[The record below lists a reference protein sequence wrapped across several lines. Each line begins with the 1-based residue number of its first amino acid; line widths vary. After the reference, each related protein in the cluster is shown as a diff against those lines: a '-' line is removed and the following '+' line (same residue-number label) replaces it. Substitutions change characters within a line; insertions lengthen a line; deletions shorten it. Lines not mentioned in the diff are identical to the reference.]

1 MKNEIDEVISSFVN
15 KRLSDKIKE
24 VLTTNKNAIVLDFN
38 DVDQFSPALGDYL
51 LKNPEEALE
60 TIKYFINETSIP
72 HKELDIE
79 VRIKNLPKNAQ
90 LLIREIRSKHIGL
103 FIQVQG
109 LIKTAASVKPVA
121 SAIDFECQSCG
132 HITKVEQKEMTQRAP
147 SVCTNC
153 GKKGRFKVV
162 KKYLVDTQ
170 RIMLEEAPEDL
181 EGGEQ
186 PEHINIVLKKDLVDP
201 KFERSIIPGNK
212 VVVSGIINES
222 AIYYPSGKR
231 SNTSDTFILAS
242 YVEAIEQGYED
253 IVVTKEEEMAIKE
266 LANDKMIYTKFK
278 NSIAPNIF
286 GHDDIKE
293 AIVMQLFGGVR
304 KAALSG
310 NSVIRGDIHILL
322 VGDPGCLRADERIV
336 LGNGAIVKIGNVGK
350 THLEEIKQEILTG
363 EGYKKDIASTFH
375 IYKNQQ
381 VMEVITESG
390 KSIVGTFNHPLLV
403 KKTEESGIVINAK
416 DKATEKEAMHTK
428 KAETE
433 WKRLDEI
440 KKGEYVR
447 IITSIPCTINKLVE
461 TAFTSNEK
469 NKMPKFMTEKLAGLI
484 GYMIGKGWI
493 SSEECKTGFT
503 VYPGYKDILNRLNSI
518 VKSELN
524 AEPHTSE
531 RMGRIVN
538 KNRLIKNGKKLYY
551 VDIDGKTISD
561 NFSFLNEKRVPDSIL
576 QSGNKVFRSFLKWA
590 FEADGNITVY
600 NSKKDKKNMVLISYK
615 STNLELLR
623 DIQIMLLRFSVQS
636 SILFDGKLNGS
647 SLIIKNDAD
656 VLKFYKKI
664 GFASKKKTEKLKE
677 LVKSLENTDQNEE
690 KTFERVTEVRTLG
703 KEDVYDIEV
712 PKSHRFIANGIIS
725 HNTSKSSL
733 LKYVTGI
740 APKARYVV
748 GMGSSAAGL
757 TATIIKDE
765 ATRSYIL
772 EAGALPLT
780 NKGLLMIDELDKMNK
795 DDRVAMHE
803 ALEQQSISISKA
815 NIHATLTAQTS
826 VLAAANPKLGR
837 FNPFDVISS
846 QIELPP
852 TLINRFDLIF
862 ILKDRPDKET
872 DTLIAQR
879 ILEANRD
886 INKNKPEI
894 PPNIMKKYIAY
905 AKQNIKP
912 KISVDAMKVIQDFYL
927 KLRSQYST
935 EGEEV
940 KPIPISARQ
949 LEAVVRLTEA
959 SAKVRL
965 SDYATIEDAK
975 RAIDLMMAYL
985 GDVGIDSST
994 GQFDIDRITTGISS
1008 SQRNTVLTIKSMIK
1022 SEIDSMPMGSSVPL
1036 SKIYED
1042 AEKAGID
1049 SDKVDSAISVLKREG
1064 EIFEPKPSF
1073 IKLL

>member
-24 VLTTNKNAIVLDFN
+24 ILTTNKNAIVLDFN
-38 DVDQFSPALGDYL
+38 DVDQFSPELGDYL

-72 HKELDIE
+72 HKDLDIE
-79 VRIKNLPKNAQ
+79 VRVKNLPKNAQ

-186 PEHINIVLKKDLVDP
+186 PEHINVVLKKDLVDP
-201 KFERSIIPGNK
+201 KFERNIIPGNK

-253 IVVTKEEEMAIKE
+253 IVVTKEEEMAIRE
-266 LANDKMIYTKFK
+266 LANDKLIYTKFK

-322 VGDPGCLRADERIV
+322 VGDPGCLRADERVV
-336 LGNGAIVKIGNVGK
+336 LGNGAIIKIGKIGK
-350 THLEEIKQEILTG
+350 THLEEIKREILTG
-363 EGYKKDIASTFH
+363 DGYRKDIASTFH

-381 VMEVITESG
+381 VMEIITESG

-403 KKTEESGIVINAK
+403 KKIA
-416 DKATEKEAMHTK
+416 EKERSIKTG
-428 KAETE
+428 TE
-433 WKRLDEI
+433 WRRLDEI
-440 KKGEYVR
+440 KKGDYVK
-447 IITSIPCTINKLVE
+447 IITSIPCTINKLAE
-461 TAFTSNEK
+461 TGFTSNEK
-469 NKMPKFMTEKLAGLI
+469 NKMPRLMNEKLAGLI
-484 GYMIGKGWI
+484 GYMIGKGRLNPL
-493 SSEECKTGFT
+493 EYKTGFI
-503 VYPGYKDILNRLNSI
+503 VYQDYKDILDRLNAL
-518 VKSELN
+518 VRSELK
-524 AEPHTSE
+524 AEPHTYQ
-531 RMGRIVN
+531 RTG
-538 KNRLIKNGKKLYY
+538 KNGRVKNGDNLYY
-551 VDIDGKTISD
+551 VEIEGKTIAD
-561 NFSFLNEKRVPDSIL
+561 NFSFINERRVPDSIL
-576 QSGNKVFRSFLKWA
+576 KSGNKVFRSFLRWI
-590 FEADGNITVY
+590 FEADGSVAVY
-600 NSKKDKKNMVLISYK
+600 KNNGFISYK

-623 DIQIMLLRFSVQS
+623 DIQIMLLRFSIQS
-636 SILFDGKLNGS
+636 TISFDEKSKYNNLVIRNYED
-647 SLIIKNDAD
+647 I
-656 VLKFYKKI
+656 LKFYKNI
-664 GFASKKKTEKLKE
+664 GFVSKKKTEKLKE
-677 LVKSLENTDQNEE
+677 SVKSLKKTDKRKE
-690 KTFERVTEVRTLG
+690 KMFERVVEIKTLG

-712 PKSHRFIANGIIS
+712 PKSHRFIANGIVS

-912 KISVDAMKVIQDFYL
+912 KMSVDAMKVIQDFYL

-965 SDYATIEDAK
+965 SDYATVEDAK

>member
-1 MKNEIDEVISSFVN
+1 MKNEIDEIIGSFVN
-15 KRLSDKIKE
+15 KRLSDKTKE
-24 VLTTNKNAIVLDFN
+24 ILTTNKNAILLDFN
-38 DVDQFSPALGDYL
+38 DVDQFSPELGDYL
-51 LKNPEEALE
+51 LKNPEEALD

-72 HKELDIE
+72 HKNLDIE

-90 LLIREIRSKHIGL
+90 ILIREIRSKHIGL

-147 SVCTNC
+147 SICTNC

-186 PEHINIVLKKDLVDP
+186 PEHINVVLKKDLVDP

-242 YVEAIEQGYED
+242 YVEAVEQGYED

-336 LGNGAIVKIGNVGK
+336 LGNGAIIKIGNAGK
-350 THLEEIKQEILTG
+350 THLEEIKHDVLIGQ
-363 EGYKKDIASTFH
+363 GYKRDTASTFH

-381 VMEVITESG
+381 VMEIITESG
-390 KSIVGTFNHPLLV
+390 KSIVGTFNHPLLI
-403 KKTEESGIVINAK
+403 KKIEER
-416 DKATEKEAMHTK
+416 EKPIKSKNPITGEEVMLTK
-428 KAETE
+428 KVGTE

-440 KKGEYVR
+440 KNGDYVR
-447 IITSIPCTINKLVE
+447 AITWIPCTITKLAE
-461 TAFTSNEK
+461 TGFTNNGKSK
-469 NKMPKFMTEKLAGLI
+469 LPKFMTEKLAALI
-484 GYMIGKGWI
+484 GYMIGDGWVN
-493 SSEECKTGFT
+493 SDEYKVGFVVYSED
-503 VYPGYKDILNRLNSI
+503 KDILSKLNSF

-524 AEPHTSE
+524 VEPHTYE
-531 RMGRIVN
+531 RTPRMEMYNGRT
-538 KNRLIKNGKKLYY
+538 IKSKKKLYY
-551 VDIDGKTISD
+551 VDVDSKIIAE
-561 NFSFLNEKRVPDSIL
+561 NFSFLKEKRVPDSIL
-576 QSGNKVFRSFLKWA
+576 KSGNKVFRSFLRWI
-590 FEADGNITVY
+590 FEADGSAVSYNIKG
-600 NSKKDKKNMVLISYK
+600 NGFISYK
-615 STNLELLR
+615 SVNLELLR
-623 DIQIMLLRFSVQS
+623 DIQIMLLRFSIQS
-636 SILFDGKLNGS
+636 RIVFDKKSTGNNLVIRKAED
-647 SLIIKNDAD
+647 I
-656 VLKFYKKI
+656 LKFYKKI
-664 GFASKKKTEKLKE
+664 GFASKRKTEKLKDI
-677 LVKSLENTDQNEE
+677 VKSLKNINGHRE
-690 KTFERVTEVRTLG
+690 KRFERVVEVRTLG

-712 PKSHRFIANGIIS
+712 PKSHRFIANGIVS

-912 KISVDAMKVIQDFYL
+912 KMSVDAMKVIQDFYL

-965 SDYATIEDAK
+965 SDYATVEDAK

-1008 SQRNTVLTIKSMIK
+1008 SQRNTVLTIKSIIK

-1042 AEKAGID
+1042 AEKSGID
-1049 SDKVDSAISVLKREG
+1049 QEKVDSAISVLKREG